1 MSEVYQMNIRRVCK
15 IETGLSHLEEACD
28 VPMREIIE
36 ALKGICFDEEEVG
49 ELLEFISNEY

>member
-1 MSEVYQMNIRRVCK
+1 MNIRRVCK

-36 ALKGICFDEEEVG
+36 ALKGICFAEEEVG
-49 ELLEFISNEY
+49 ELLEFISNEDDI